1 MKKEKD
7 KKPELRVSSGTVKN
21 KKLKIPEIE
30 DFRAVQEIAKSAVF
44 SILGDR
50 VDGAVCLDIFAGS
63 GNMGIEA
70 LSRGA
75 KWCDFVDNNGTSV
88 EVIKENIIN
97 CGFLEKSEVF
107 RKDSVKYISK
117 TEKKYDIIFADPFY
131 KDTAQKH
138 LISNIKNILSGGG
151 LVIFFH
157 GDNLNLQEMV
167 KGTDL
172 SIVDE
177 RKFGN
182 SFFTILS

>member
-7 KKPELRVSSGTVKN
+7 KKLELRVSSGTAKN

-44 SILGDR
+44 SIIGDKIN
-50 VDGAVCLDIFAGS
+50 GATCLDIFAGS

-75 KWCDFVDNNGTSV
+75 GWCDFVDNSGVSI
-88 EVIKENIIN
+88 EAIKENIIN
-97 CGFLEKSEVF
+97 CGFLENSEVF
-107 RKDSVKYISK
+107 RKDSVKYVSK
-117 TEKKYDIIFADPFY
+117 TDKKYDIVFADPFY
-131 KDTAQKH
+131 KDTAHKH
-138 LISNIKNILSGGG
+138 LISNIKSILNENGI
-151 LVIFFH
+151 VVFFH

-167 KGTDL
+167 VGTNL
-172 SIVDE
+172 SIIDE

>member
-7 KKPELRVSSGTVKN
+7 KKLELRVSSGIVKN

-44 SILGDR
+44 SIIGDKIN
-50 VDGAVCLDIFAGS
+50 GAVCLDIFAGS

-75 KWCDFVDNNGTSV
+75 EWCDFVDNNGISV

-107 RKDSVKYISK
+107 RRDSVKY
-117 TEKKYDIIFADPFY
+117 FLLP
-131 KDTAQKH
+131 
-138 LISNIKNILSGGG
+138 
-151 LVIFFH
+151 
-157 GDNLNLQEMV
+157 
-167 KGTDL
+167 
-172 SIVDE
+172 
-177 RKFGN
+177 
-182 SFFTILS
+182 

>member
-7 KKPELRVSSGTVKN
+7 KKLELRVSSGIVKN

-44 SILGDR
+44 SIIGDKIN
-50 VDGAVCLDIFAGS
+50 GAVCLDIFAGS

-75 KWCDFVDNNGTSV
+75 EWCDFVDNNGISV

-107 RKDSVKYISK
+107 RRDSVKYVSK

-131 KDTAQKH
+131 KDIAQKH
-138 LISNIKNILSGGG
+138 LISNIKNILNENG
-151 LVIFFH
+151 VVVFFH
-157 GDNLNLQEMV
+157 GDNLNLHEMV
-167 KGTDL
+167 VGTNL

>member
-1 MKKEKD
+1 MD
-7 KKPELRVSSGTVKN
+7 LKN
-21 KKLKIPEIE
+21 L
-30 DFRAVQEIAKSAVF
+30 
-44 SILGDR
+44 
-50 VDGAVCLDIFAGS
+50 
-63 GNMGIEA
+63 
-70 LSRGA
+70 
-75 KWCDFVDNNGTSV
+75 NNTGF
-88 EVIKENIIN
+88 VIKENIIN

-107 RKDSVKYISK
+107 RKDSVKYVGK
-117 TEKKYDIIFADPFY
+117 TEKKYDIIFVDPFY

-138 LISNIKNILSGGG
+138 LISNIKNILSEGG
-151 LVIFFH
+151 LVVFFH